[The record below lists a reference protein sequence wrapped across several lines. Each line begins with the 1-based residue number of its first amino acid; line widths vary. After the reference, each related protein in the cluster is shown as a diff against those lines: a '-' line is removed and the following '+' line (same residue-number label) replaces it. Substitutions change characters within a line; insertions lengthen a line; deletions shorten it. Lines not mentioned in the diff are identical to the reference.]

1 MSSSSGFIR
10 SSVLAEMTQEVS
22 DLPSYN
28 RLNVVSA
35 YGAALDDEPKEVNQ
49 TLPRWRGQDHP
60 AK

>member
-1 MSSSSGFIR
+1 
-10 SSVLAEMTQEVS
+10 MTQEVS

-49 TLPRWRGQDHP
+49 TMPRWRGQDHP